1 MSERFLTNK
10 CIRLVSAKP
19 APAKGIDIHAEGTID
34 GTPIYEFDL
43 AKLDVEQKPWRKP
56 GRFNLATI
64 VTQ

>member
-1 MSERFLTNK
+1 MIFFFT
-10 CIRLVSAKP
+10 AKP

-56 GRFNLATI
+56 GM
-64 VTQ
+64 

>member
-1 MSERFLTNK
+1 MYS
-10 CIRLVSAKP
+10 LVSAKP

-56 GRFNLATI
+56 GELATI
-64 VTQ
+64 IMQR